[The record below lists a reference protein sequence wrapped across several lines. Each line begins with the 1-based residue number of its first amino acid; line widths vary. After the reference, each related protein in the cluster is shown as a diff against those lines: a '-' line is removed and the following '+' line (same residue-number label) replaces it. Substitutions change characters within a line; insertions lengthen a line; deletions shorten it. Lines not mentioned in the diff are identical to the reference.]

1 MAELSELEDGR
12 VMVRVRSR
20 RGTGTRD
27 EDEVT
32 VTGVFADVEEAEA
45 ESARLTEIV
54 QQRMQDARMVGVDGA
69 VVAAGGESGSDDA
82 ASGSDTV
89 DDGDGATVDDW
100 ADDDHVSKV
109 YVGEGAEPNGW
120 VPLPEAVVREQVVPL
135 VRRFAVEDGDT
146 DTISVNVGEGGSD
159 GGWTDVDAGVVTRKI
174 APIVQQERLDG

>member
-1 MAELSELEDGR
+1 MAELSEFEDGR

-45 ESARLTEIV
+45 ESARLSELV

-69 VVAAGGESGSDDA
+69 VVEVGGDAGSDA
-82 ASGSDTV
+82 A
-89 DDGDGATVDDW
+89 DDGDGATADDW
-100 ADDDHVSKV
+100 AADDHVSKV
-109 YVGEGAEPNGW
+109 YLGEGADPSGW

-174 APIVQQERLDG
+174 APIVENERLDG